1 MTVNYKHGLALVS
14 VLLGLCLFFTPA
26 SAEFFIKGMDLTED
40 EFKEYIL
47 TNEPEYL
54 EESIIFFHDPNC
66 GSCIPAHEF
75 LEEYLLEYPD
85 TELLM
90 ISLADGTESREM
102 FDEMKAK
109 FERNPVFVPVLYIGP
124 VALEGYD
131 EIKDY
136 FEETYQWY
144 IQSKPE

>member
-1 MTVNYKHGLALVS
+1 MNYKHGLALVS

-40 EFKEYIL
+40 EFNEYIL
-47 TNEPEYL
+47 TNEPEYV
-54 EESIIFFHDPNC
+54 EDSIIFFHDPGC
-66 GSCIPAHEF
+66 GACIPAHEF

-85 TELLM
+85 TEILM
-90 ISLADGTESREM
+90 MSLSSGESRDM
-102 FDEMKAK
+102 FNQKKAE
-109 FERNPVFVPVLYIGP
+109 FERSPVFVPVLYIGP

-131 EIKDY
+131 EIRDY
-136 FEETYQWY
+136 FEETYLWY